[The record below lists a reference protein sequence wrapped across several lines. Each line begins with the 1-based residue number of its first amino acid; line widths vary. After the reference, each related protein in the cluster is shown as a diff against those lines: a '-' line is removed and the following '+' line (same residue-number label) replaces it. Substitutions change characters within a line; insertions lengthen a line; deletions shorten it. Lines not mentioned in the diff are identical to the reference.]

1 MDDANEDDDEDDDD
15 KDEDL
20 FAEVS
25 GVRSRTLCRSLTFQ
39 GQPDLAGVVIIVVII
54 VIIVTVANDVD
65 DVDQLS
71 SIMMMTTGLV
81 TKGVM
86 LFLVV
91 PVTNMVVMM
100 REAVKKRSYLGQM
113 TQMWWEGSVGPK
125 YWLKVDFLV
134 PNPKSQISQ
143 NLWGVG
149 GGVCVFVCVCFHKFG
164 SIVPNKAVVFCC
176 WQIP

>member
-15 KDEDL
+15 KTEDL

-39 GQPDLAGVVIIVVII
+39 GQPDLAGVVIIVVIIIVIIVIVVII

-100 REAVKKRSYLGQM
+100 REAAKKRSYLGQM
-113 TQMWWEGSVGPK
+113 TQVWVGGVS
-125 YWLKVDFLV
+125 W
-134 PNPKSQISQ
+134 SQILVKS
-143 NLWGVG
+143 
-149 GGVCVFVCVCFHKFG
+149 
-164 SIVPNKAVVFCC
+164 
-176 WQIP
+176 

>member
-15 KDEDL
+15 KNEDL

-54 VIIVTVANDVD
+54 VIIVIIVTVANDVD

-81 TKGVM
+81 TKGIM

-91 PVTNMVVMM
+91 SVTNMVVMM
-100 REAVKKRSYLGQM
+100 IRQ
-113 TQMWWEGSVGPK
+113 
-125 YWLKVDFLV
+125 
-134 PNPKSQISQ
+134 
-143 NLWGVG
+143 
-149 GGVCVFVCVCFHKFG
+149 
-164 SIVPNKAVVFCC
+164 
-176 WQIP
+176 

>member
-15 KDEDL
+15 KNEDL

-54 VIIVTVANDVD
+54 IVIIVIVVIIVIIVTVANDVD

-81 TKGVM
+81 TKGIM

-91 PVTNMVVMM
+91 SVTNMVVMM
-100 REAVKKRSYLGQM
+100 IRQ
-113 TQMWWEGSVGPK
+113 
-125 YWLKVDFLV
+125 
-134 PNPKSQISQ
+134 
-143 NLWGVG
+143 
-149 GGVCVFVCVCFHKFG
+149 
-164 SIVPNKAVVFCC
+164 
-176 WQIP
+176 

>member
-15 KDEDL
+15 KTEDL

-54 VIIVTVANDVD
+54 VIIVIIVTVANDVD

-81 TKGVM
+81 TKGIM

-91 PVTNMVVMM
+91 SVTNMVVMM
-100 REAVKKRSYLGQM
+100 IRQ
-113 TQMWWEGSVGPK
+113 
-125 YWLKVDFLV
+125 
-134 PNPKSQISQ
+134 
-143 NLWGVG
+143 
-149 GGVCVFVCVCFHKFG
+149 
-164 SIVPNKAVVFCC
+164 
-176 WQIP
+176 

>member
-54 VIIVTVANDVD
+54 VIIVIIVTVANDVD

-81 TKGVM
+81 TKGIM

-91 PVTNMVVMM
+91 SVTNMVAMM
-100 REAVKKRSYLGQM
+100 IRQ
-113 TQMWWEGSVGPK
+113 
-125 YWLKVDFLV
+125 
-134 PNPKSQISQ
+134 
-143 NLWGVG
+143 
-149 GGVCVFVCVCFHKFG
+149 
-164 SIVPNKAVVFCC
+164 
-176 WQIP
+176 

>member
-1 MDDANEDDDEDDDD
+1 MINNDDDD
-15 KDEDL
+15 HEGNGDNEDFL
-20 FAEVS
+20 QEIS

-86 LFLVV
+86 LFL
-91 PVTNMVVMM
+91 T
-100 REAVKKRSYLGQM
+100 L
-113 TQMWWEGSVGPK
+113 
-125 YWLKVDFLV
+125 
-134 PNPKSQISQ
+134 
-143 NLWGVG
+143 
-149 GGVCVFVCVCFHKFG
+149 
-164 SIVPNKAVVFCC
+164 
-176 WQIP
+176 